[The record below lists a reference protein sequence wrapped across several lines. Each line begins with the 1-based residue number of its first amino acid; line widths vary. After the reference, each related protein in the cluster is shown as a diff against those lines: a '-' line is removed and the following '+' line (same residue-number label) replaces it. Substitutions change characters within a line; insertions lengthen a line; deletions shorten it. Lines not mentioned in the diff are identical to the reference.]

1 MRALQSHRRHAFSLI
16 DTLAAIVL
24 ISVAAPLMLVAIGQS
39 TLRRATATQAI
50 TARWLLSEKLE
61 SITADRHST
70 TRGYTYLTTAN
81 YPAETPV
88 TGYLN
93 FTRAT
98 TITETTADLITPG
111 TGYKT
116 VTVTVTWND
125 PTAGTRTSTLSTVVT
140 DY

>member
-1 MRALQSHRRHAFSLI
+1 MSAHQRPRRRAFSLI

-24 ISVAAPLMLVAIGQS
+24 ISVAAPLMLLAIGQS

-50 TARWLLSEKLE
+50 TARWLLSERLE

-81 YPAETPV
+81 YPAEAPV
-88 TGYLN
+88 AGYPN
-93 FTRAT
+93 FTRNT
-98 TITETTADLITPG
+98 TITETTADLTTPG

-116 VTVTVTWND
+116 VTVTVTWID

>member
-1 MRALQSHRRHAFSLI
+1 MSAHQRPRRRAFSLI

-24 ISVAAPLMLVAIGQS
+24 ISVAAPLMLLAIGQS

-81 YPAETPV
+81 YPAEAPV
-88 TGYLN
+88 AGYPN
-93 FTRAT
+93 FTRTT
-98 TITETTADLITPG
+98 TITETTADLTTPG

-116 VTVTVTWND
+116 VTVTVTWID

>member
-1 MRALQSHRRHAFSLI
+1 MSAHQRPRRRAFSLI

-24 ISVAAPLMLVAIGQS
+24 ISVAAPLMLLAIGQS

-81 YPAETPV
+81 YPAEAPV
-88 TGYLN
+88 ASYPN
-93 FTRAT
+93 FTRNT
-98 TITETTADLITPG
+98 TITETTADLTTPG

-116 VTVTVTWND
+116 VTVTVTWID

>member
-1 MRALQSHRRHAFSLI
+1 MSAHQRPRRRAFSLI
-16 DTLAAIVL
+16 DTLVAIVL
-24 ISVAAPLMLVAIGQS
+24 ISVAAPLMLLAIGQS

-50 TARWLLSEKLE
+50 TARWLLSERLE

-81 YPAETPV
+81 YPAEAPV
-88 TGYLN
+88 AGYPN
-93 FTRAT
+93 FTRNT
-98 TITETTADLITPG
+98 TITETTADLTTPG

-116 VTVTVTWND
+116 VTVTVTWID

>member
-1 MRALQSHRRHAFSLI
+1 MSAHQRPRRRAFSLI

-24 ISVAAPLMLVAIGQS
+24 ISVAAPLMLMAIGQS
-39 TLRRATATQAI
+39 TLRRATATQAV

-70 TRGYTYLTTAN
+70 TRGYSYLTTAN
-81 YPAETPV
+81 YPAEAPV
-88 TGYLN
+88 AGYPN
-93 FTRAT
+93 FTRNT
-98 TITETTADLITPG
+98 TITETTADLTTPG

>member
-1 MRALQSHRRHAFSLI
+1 MSAHQRPRRRAFSLI

-24 ISVAAPLMLVAIGQS
+24 ISVAAPLMLLAIGQS

-50 TARWLLSEKLE
+50 TARWLLSERLE

-81 YPAETPV
+81 YPAEAPV
-88 TGYLN
+88 AGYPN
-93 FTRAT
+93 FTRNT
-98 TITETTADLITPG
+98 TITETTADLTTPG
-111 TGYKT
+111 AGYKT
-116 VTVTVTWND
+116 VTVTVTWID

>member
-1 MRALQSHRRHAFSLI
+1 MSAHQRPRRRAFSLI
-16 DTLAAIVL
+16 DTLVAIVL
-24 ISVAAPLMLVAIGQS
+24 ISVAAPLMLLAIGQS

-81 YPAETPV
+81 YPAEAPV
-88 TGYLN
+88 AGYPN
-93 FTRAT
+93 FTRNT
-98 TITETTADLITPG
+98 TITETTADLTTPG

-116 VTVTVTWND
+116 VTVTVTWID

>member
-1 MRALQSHRRHAFSLI
+1 MSSHQRPRRRAFSLI

-24 ISVAAPLMLVAIGQS
+24 ISVAAPLMLMAIGQS
-39 TLRRATATQAI
+39 TLRRATATQSI

-81 YPAETPV
+81 YPAEAPV
-88 TGYLN
+88 AGYPN
-93 FTRAT
+93 FTRNT
-98 TITETTADLITPG
+98 TITETTADLTTPG

>member
-1 MRALQSHRRHAFSLI
+1 MSAHQRPRRRAFSLI

-39 TLRRATATQAI
+39 TLRRATATQAV

-70 TRGYTYLTTAN
+70 TRGYTWLVNAN
-81 YPAETPV
+81 YPAEAPV
-88 TGYLN
+88 AGYPN
-93 FTRAT
+93 FTRNT
-98 TITETTADLITPG
+98 TITETTADLTTPG

>member
-1 MRALQSHRRHAFSLI
+1 MSAHQRPRRRAFSLI

-24 ISVAAPLMLVAIGQS
+24 ISVAAPLMLLAIGQS

-81 YPAETPV
+81 YPAEATV
-88 TGYLN
+88 AGYPN
-93 FTRAT
+93 FTRTT
-98 TITETTADLITPG
+98 TITETTADLTTPG

-116 VTVTVTWND
+116 VTVTVTWID

>member
-1 MRALQSHRRHAFSLI
+1 MSAHQRPRRRAFSLI

-24 ISVAAPLMLVAIGQS
+24 ISVAAPLMLLAIGQS

-81 YPAETPV
+81 YPAEAPV
-88 TGYLN
+88 AGYPN
-93 FTRAT
+93 FTRNT
-98 TITETTADLITPG
+98 TITETTADLTTPG

-116 VTVTVTWND
+116 VTVTVTWID

>member
-1 MRALQSHRRHAFSLI
+1 MSAHQRPRRRAFSLI

-24 ISVAAPLMLVAIGQS
+24 ISVAAPLMLLAIGQS

-50 TARWLLSEKLE
+50 TARWLLSERLE

-81 YPAETPV
+81 YPAEATV
-88 TGYLN
+88 AGYPN
-93 FTRAT
+93 FTRNT
-98 TITETTADLITPG
+98 TITETTADLTTPG

-116 VTVTVTWND
+116 VTVTVTWID